1 MYKPLIIFN
10 NSLKPRPGLSS
21 LKREGWD
28 IYNILSNY
36 DPITLKAFAEEA
48 ARVGSDKLGV
58 IVENINDPII
68 EDIYESAGKT
78 KVEIIDINR
87 LYEDNGTVQLV
98 QPVTPAASTGITQA
112 DVKKPVAPA
121 DQGQTED
128 SSIQGEEQIPATKN
142 HISFCFVIH
151 MQQYTNLDKVKN
163 IFNALGKKTASNG
176 ILDQIQRENH
186 NVDIN
191 KGDLGPIVGAI
202 GTKQYLGKGK
212 DRISYLVRANVNQV
226 LSAEVIDA
234 KTRRET
240 SLIDPTILSIQQ
252 SEYMAQGL
260 SNEAYI
266 DMVNAYCGAGTITG
280 VTSGNNSLISD
291 LILDSSNTFSISGNP
306 INKVSRKREAF
317 ITFIYFYDPTSIL
330 HVNYTPETAAEE
342 RVYYFNKNTKA
353 EALRPIANYIENVC
367 KAHNL
372 VIDPE
377 ATIKAN
383 NERVKQIVL
392 KIKEEIAAGHKVHA
406 YFDPTKSIEATAI
419 WNAAGVF
426 ATKCIWLN
434 NIGHG
439 SKMLMSDEEAAD
451 AADEAERQKK
461 IDKLKAKNAKSNSL
475 VHDWFQ
481 AWGQFSDG
489 YQGLADL
496 TANNG
501 TGKGK
506 YDDAI
511 AEEEY
516 YAQLAQ
522 SKYGKTKIDSKL
534 TMSFVC
540 APSFDDFATIMFPA
554 WSKVKASGVYSD
566 VDPVRKN
573 GQEVRQGK
581 KQLDIKDQNSNTN
594 QQNLAQNNKDNTKN
608 SQGKPA
614 DDNQKNVKV
623 DPEHSKDSLF
633 PIKAKEDDRSLF

>member
-48 ARVGSDKLGV
+48 ARVGSDRLGV

-87 LYEDNGTVQLV
+87 LYEDNGTAQPV
-98 QPVTPAASTGITQA
+98 QPITPAPSTGITQA

-121 DQGQTED
+121 DQSQTED

-291 LILDSSNTFSISGNP
+291 LILDSSNSFSISGNP

-342 RVYYFNKNTKA
+342 RVYYFNKNTTA

-367 KAHNL
+367 RLHKL
-372 VIDPE
+372 TIDPE

-434 NIGHG
+434 NI
-439 SKMLMSDEEAAD
+439 
-451 AADEAERQKK
+451 
-461 IDKLKAKNAKSNSL
+461 
-475 VHDWFQ
+475 
-481 AWGQFSDG
+481 
-489 YQGLADL
+489 
-496 TANNG
+496 
-501 TGKGK
+501 
-506 YDDAI
+506 
-511 AEEEY
+511 
-516 YAQLAQ
+516 
-522 SKYGKTKIDSKL
+522 
-534 TMSFVC
+534 
-540 APSFDDFATIMFPA
+540 
-554 WSKVKASGVYSD
+554 
-566 VDPVRKN
+566 
-573 GQEVRQGK
+573 
-581 KQLDIKDQNSNTN
+581 
-594 QQNLAQNNKDNTKN
+594 
-608 SQGKPA
+608 
-614 DDNQKNVKV
+614 
-623 DPEHSKDSLF
+623 
-633 PIKAKEDDRSLF
+633 

>member
-21 LKREGWD
+21 LKKEGWD

-36 DPITLKAFAEEA
+36 DPVTLKAFAEEA

-68 EDIYESAGKT
+68 EDIYESVGKT
-78 KVEIIDINR
+78 KVEIIDIDR
-87 LYEDNGTVQLV
+87 LYEDNGTA
-98 QPVTPAASTGITQA
+98 QPVTSAPSTSIAQNDAKKSNAS
-112 DVKKPVAPA
+112 V
-121 DQGQTED
+121 DQNQIVGT
-128 SSIQGEEQIPATKN
+128 SFQGEEIIPATKN

-151 MQQYTNLDKVKN
+151 MQQYTNLEKVKN

-176 ILDQIQRENH
+176 ILDQIQRENY
-186 NVDIN
+186 NVDYN
-191 KGDLGPIVGAI
+191 KGNIGPIVGAI
-202 GTKQYLGKGK
+202 GTKQYVGRGK
-212 DRISYLVRANVNQV
+212 DRISFLVRANVKQI
-226 LSAEVIDA
+226 LSTEVIDA
-234 KTRRET
+234 NTRRET

-252 SEYMAQGL
+252 SAYMAQGL

-266 DMVNAYCGAGTITG
+266 DMVNAYCGAGTIAG

-434 NIGHG
+434 NIGYG
-439 SKMLMSDEEAAD
+439 SKRSISDEEAAD

-461 IDKLKAKNAKSNSL
+461 IDKLKAKNAKSSSL
-475 VHDWFQ
+475 VHDWAQ

-489 YQGLADL
+489 YQSLADL

-522 SKYGKTKIDSKL
+522 STYGKTKIDNKL

-540 APSFDDFATIMFPA
+540 APSFDDFATILFPS
-554 WSKVKASGVYSD
+554 WPKIKASGVYSD

-573 GQEVRQGK
+573 GQEIRQGK
-581 KQLDIKDQNSNTN
+581 KQPDIKNQNSNID

-608 SQGKPA
+608 SQGKST

-623 DPEHSKDSLF
+623 DPEYSKDSLF
-633 PIKAKEDDRSLF
+633 PTKAKEDDRSLF

>member
-10 NSLKPRPGLSS
+10 NSLKPRPGLKS

-48 ARVGSDKLGV
+48 SRIGSDRLGV

-87 LYEDNGTVQLV
+87 LYEDNAAPRVTMTSGPVQ
-98 QPVTPAASTGITQA
+98 TSNTSIASTN
-112 DVKKPVAPA
+112 VKKP
-121 DQGQTED
+121 DNGQGQVD
-128 SSIQGEEQIPATKN
+128 SSIQGEEQIPSTKN
-142 HISFCFVIH
+142 HVSFCFVIH
-151 MQQYTNLDKVKN
+151 MQQYTDLDKIKN

-176 ILDQIQRENH
+176 ILDQIQRENY

-191 KGDLGPIVGAI
+191 KGNLGPIVGAI
-202 GTKQYLGKGK
+202 GTKQYIGKGK
-212 DRISYLVRANVNQV
+212 DQISYMVRANINQV

-240 SLIDPTILSIQQ
+240 SLIDPTILTIQQ

-266 DMVNAYCGAGTITG
+266 DMVNAYCGAGTISG

-330 HVNYTPETAAEE
+330 HVNYTPENAAAE
-342 RVYYFNKNTKA
+342 RVYYFNKNTTAK
-353 EALRPIANYIENVC
+353 ALRPVAAYIENIC
-367 KAHNL
+367 KLHKL
-372 VIDPE
+372 TIDPE

-383 NERVKQIVL
+383 NERIKQIVL
-392 KIKEEIAAGHKVHA
+392 KIKEEIAAGHKIHA
-406 YFDPTKSIEATAI
+406 YFDPTKSIEAAAI
-419 WNAAGVF
+419 WTAAGIF

-434 NIGHG
+434 NIGYG
-439 SKMLMSDEEAAD
+439 SKMPISDEEAAD

-461 IDKLKAKNAKSNSL
+461 IDKLKAKNAKSGSL
-475 VHDWFQ
+475 AHDWFQ

-489 YQGLADL
+489 YQGLADI

-501 TGKGK
+501 TGKGR

-522 SKYGKTKIDSKL
+522 NKYGKTKINSKL
-534 TMSFVC
+534 TMGFVC

-554 WSKVKASGVYSD
+554 WPKVKASGVYSD

-573 GQEVRQGK
+573 GQEIDHDK
-581 KQLDIKDQNSNTN
+581 KQSDNKNQNSIINK
-594 QQNLAQNNKDNTKN
+594 QGSAQSKDDAKN
-608 SQGKPA
+608 SQKSV
-614 DDNQKNVKV
+614 DDSQKNIKV
-623 DPEHSKDSLF
+623 DPEYSKDSLF
-633 PIKAKEDDRSLF
+633 PAKAKEDDTSLF

>member
-10 NSLKPRPGLSS
+10 SSLKPRPGLSS

-36 DPITLKAFAEEA
+36 DPVTLKAFAEEA

-78 KVEIIDINR
+78 KVEIIDIDR
-87 LYEDNGTVQLV
+87 LYEDNGAV
-98 QPVTPAASTGITQA
+98 QPAQLIAPSTGITQA
-112 DVKKPVAPA
+112 DVKKPTTPA
-121 DQGQTED
+121 NQGQTED
-128 SSIQGEEQIPATKN
+128 SSIQGEEQILATKN

-202 GTKQYLGKGK
+202 GTKQYQYLGKGK
-212 DRISYLVRANVNQV
+212 DRISYLVRANINQV
-226 LSAEVIDA
+226 LSTEVIDA

-266 DMVNAYCGAGTITG
+266 DMVNAYCGVGTITG

-342 RVYYFNKNTKA
+342 RVYYFNKNTTA

-372 VIDPE
+372 IIDPE

-383 NERVKQIVL
+383 NERIKQIVL

-434 NIGHG
+434 NIGYG
-439 SKMLMSDEEAAD
+439 SKMPISDEEAAD

-461 IDKLKAKNAKSNSL
+461 IDKLKAKNAKSSSL
-475 VHDWFQ
+475 VHDWAQ

-489 YQGLADL
+489 YQSLANL

-522 SKYGKTKIDSKL
+522 STYGKTKIDNKL

-540 APSFDDFATIMFPA
+540 TPSFDDFATILFPA
-554 WSKVKASGVYSD
+554 WPKVKASGVYSD
-566 VDPVRKN
+566 VDPIRKN

-581 KQLDIKDQNSNTN
+581 KQLYTKNQNSNTN
-594 QQNLAQNNKDNTKN
+594 QQNLVQNNKDNTKN
-608 SQGKPA
+608 SQGKSTN
-614 DDNQKNVKV
+614 DDQKNVKV
-623 DPEHSKDSLF
+623 DPEYSKDSLF
-633 PIKAKEDDRSLF
+633 PTKAKEDDRSLF